1 MPQTT
6 VRVENPDVQK
16 TVKVQKRGSIHLSRD
31 LAGQR
36 VEVIAK
42 TVDETPDPDAQ
53 AIDSAISSLMAAL
66 DADDPGEME
75 VDVRAAL
82 TQLHDAA
89 ETEA

>member
-42 TVDETPDPDAQ
+42 AVDETPDPDAQ
-53 AIDSAISSLMAAL
+53 AVDSAISSLMAAL
-66 DADDPGEME
+66 DADDLGEME

-82 TQLHDAA
+82 TQLDAAA